1 MAKKNPI
8 FECID
13 CGYTSVKPMG
23 KCPECGQWNSFKEQA
38 NVAELE
44 KESRTISIENINTG
58 TIARFVTGIGEID
71 RVLGG
76 GVVKGSVVLIGGEP
90 GVGKSTLMLAIAN
103 SYSQNCL
110 DAMYCSGEESQM
122 QVSMRANRIGANGS
136 RIVLAFETDLGLVL
150 EEARNRKPSAVFIDS
165 IQTITDSKGMT
176 GSPSNLRETTRLLV
190 EFAKSN
196 NITVFIIGHVTKEGS
211 IAGPKTLEHLVDV
224 VCYIEGE
231 RYSTLR
237 IIHCV
242 KNRFGATD
250 EVGLLEMTEK
260 GFVAASRSSLFSKE
274 SVPGVA
280 ITAVSMGNRP
290 FALEVQ
296 ALVSP
301 TYFPAP
307 RRVVT
312 GCSLNRTL
320 MLIAVLEKRLN
331 MQIGKMDAYVNLVGG
346 MSTEE
351 PALDLAVSMAIT
363 SSFLNKPVPVGVA
376 FAGEVGLTGEIR
388 PIAQIS
394 SRLKELTTL
403 GIKTVLC
410 PKQDLPDI
418 DGLEVI
424 QVTDLVGS
432 LRLVWPAQDRS

>member
-1 MAKKNPI
+1 MAKKNTI
-8 FECID
+8 FECIN

-23 KCPECGQWNSFKEQA
+23 KCPECGEWNTFQEQ
-38 NVAELE
+38 VSQHELE
-44 KESRTISIENINTG
+44 KDARTITFEKINTG
-58 TIARFVTGIGEID
+58 TMERFVSGIEEID

-103 SYSQNCL
+103 AYSTNNL

-136 RIVLAFETDLGLVL
+136 RILLAFETDLGLVL
-150 EEARNRKPSAVFIDS
+150 EEARNRKPSALFIDS

-237 IIHCV
+237 IMRCV
-242 KNRFGATD
+242 KNRYGATD

-260 GFVAASRSSLFSKE
+260 GFVSASRASLFSKE

-280 ITAVSMGNRP
+280 VTAVSMGNRP

-296 ALVSP
+296 ALVAP

-320 MLIAVLEKRLN
+320 MLLAVLEKRLN
-331 MQIGKMDAYVNLVGG
+331 MPIGKMDVYVNLVGG

-363 SSFLNKPVPVGVA
+363 SSFLNKPIPIGTA

-388 PIAQIS
+388 PVAQIS
-394 SRLKELTTL
+394 SRLKELSSL
-403 GIKTVLC
+403 GIKTVIS
-410 PKQDLPDI
+410 PKQDYPSI
-418 DGLEVI
+418 DGIEVI
-424 QVTDLVGS
+424 QISDLVNA
-432 LRLVWPAQDRS
+432 LKLVWPAQGLH

>member
-1 MAKKNPI
+1 
-8 FECID
+8 
-13 CGYTSVKPMG
+13 MG
-23 KCPECGQWNSFKEQA
+23 KCPECGEWNSFKEQITQA
-38 NVAELE
+38 QIE
-44 KESRTISIENINTG
+44 KESHSLVLGNIT
-58 TIARFVTGIGEID
+58 TQDVERFVTGITEID

-76 GVVKGSVVLIGGEP
+76 GIVKGSVVLIGGEP
-90 GVGKSTLMLAIAN
+90 GVGKSTLMLAIAGV
-103 SYSQNCL
+103 YGKTGMETL
-110 DAMYCSGEESQM
+110 YCSGEESQM
-122 QVSMRANRIGANGS
+122 QVSMRAKRIGAVNAN
-136 RIVLAFETDLGLVL
+136 ILLAFETDLGAVL
-150 EEARNRKPSAVFIDS
+150 EEARNRKPAALFIDS

-260 GFVAASRSSLFSKE
+260 GFVPASRSALFSRE
-274 SVPGVA
+274 SVAGTA

-296 ALVSP
+296 ALVAP

-331 MQIGKMDAYVNLVGG
+331 MPIGKMDVYVNLAGG
-346 MSTEE
+346 ITTEE
-351 PALDLAVSMAIT
+351 PALDLAVAMSVA
-363 SSFLNKPVPVGVA
+363 SSFMDKAIPPETA
-376 FAGEVGLTGEIR
+376 FIGEVGLTGEIR
-388 PIAQIS
+388 PVGQFS
-394 SRLKELTTL
+394 SRLKELSSL
-403 GIKTVLC
+403 GIKTVIA
-410 PKQDLPDI
+410 PKQDNPTVEGIDI
-418 DGLEVI
+418 VGVS
-424 QVTDLVGS
+424 DLISS
-432 LRLVWPAQDRS
+432 LKLVWPSRDRP